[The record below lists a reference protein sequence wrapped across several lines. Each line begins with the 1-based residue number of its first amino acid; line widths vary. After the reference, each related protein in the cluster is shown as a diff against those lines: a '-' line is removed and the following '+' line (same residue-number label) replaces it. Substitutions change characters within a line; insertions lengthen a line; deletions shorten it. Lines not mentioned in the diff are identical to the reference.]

1 MSKHIVYKRCKSQRS
16 QIVNMGVCSQY
27 VHLMGLSSPLWNVF
41 VWVFFFFEGNR
52 QLNTDGWL
60 REMKMIL
67 PSYFHTYNS
76 GGKRRKK
83 KNERAGNMPHDVLVC

>member
-1 MSKHIVYKRCKSQRS
+1 MSKRIVYKGGKSQRS
-16 QIVNMGVCSQY
+16 HIVNMGVCSQY

-83 KNERAGNMPHDVLVC
+83 KEQEICQMMF